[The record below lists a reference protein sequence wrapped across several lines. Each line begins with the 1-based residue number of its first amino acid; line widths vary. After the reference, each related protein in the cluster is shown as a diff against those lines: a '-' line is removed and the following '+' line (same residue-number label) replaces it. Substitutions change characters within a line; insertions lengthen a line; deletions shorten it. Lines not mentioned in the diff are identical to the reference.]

1 MAFKKS
7 ENKVE
12 KRESGVI
19 ISKKSKKEFLT
30 RVFSSLF
37 FIPLIL
43 LFIFGSFEVALLLCM
58 VTYAA
63 MLYEIFSVKSAV
75 KDKNEILA
83 LGAVGGF
90 IGVAAFAFCRKYFGV
105 IGCGFL
111 ICIASFADIGAYLS
125 GKTFQGPKLCPS
137 ISPGKTWAG
146 FFGGIVIAN
155 LVAYCYSNI
164 FSEYGGIFAFFPEHN
179 IGIFALT
186 QILIFSAIAGD
197 LLESYFKRKIGVKDM
212 GDLFPGHGG
221 VWDRIDS
228 LMLASVTM
236 AILGILLGVTE

>member
-1 MAFKKS
+1 MALKKS
-7 ENKVE
+7 ENSQE
-12 KRESGVI
+12 KNEI
-19 ISKKSKKEFLT
+19 AISKKSRKEFLT
-30 RVFSSLF
+30 RVSSSLF

-43 LFIFGSFEVALLLCM
+43 LFVFGSFDVALFLCAI
-58 VTYAA
+58 TYGA
-63 MLYEIFSVKSAV
+63 MLYEIFSVKSESQQNT
-75 KDKNEILA
+75 KILA
-83 LGAVGGF
+83 LGALCGL

-146 FFGGIVIAN
+146 FFGGIFISN
-155 LVAYCYSNI
+155 LVAYCFSKI
-164 FSEYGGIFAFFPEHN
+164 FSDYGGVFSFFPQHDIEV
-179 IGIFALT
+179 FALT

-212 GDLFPGHGG
+212 GNLFPGHGG

-228 LMLASVTM
+228 LMLASVVM
-236 AILGILLGVTE
+236 AALGIFLGVTG